1 MFYLL
6 LFLFINELQQPGNNK
21 KMRANKYLSLWL
33 PIMGLHAL
41 HQVEESISFWQWYI
55 DFGDKIPTWLQLPRI
70 SDNAHL
76 AHDHPEYFVGASI
89 GQLAL
94 VTLVAFLCRRS
105 EKATRIA
112 LGGYLVGLSFFLVW
126 HILISYFTHSYS
138 PVMVTCLMGV
148 YLIPKW
154 IYKVVKK

>member
-1 MFYLL
+1 M
-6 LFLFINELQQPGNNK
+6 QTNK
-21 KMRANKYLSLWL
+21 HLHLWF
-33 PIMGLHAL
+33 PTMGLHAL

-55 DFGDKIPTWLQLPRI
+55 DSVDKIPSWLQLPRI
-70 SDNAHL
+70 SENAHL
-76 AHDHPEYFVGASI
+76 ANAHPEYFIGASI

-94 VTLVAFLCRRS
+94 VALVAFLCRRS

-112 LGGYLVGLSFFLVW
+112 LGVYLIGLSFFLIW

-138 PVMVTCLMGV
+138 PVMVTCFIGV

-154 IYKVVKK
+154 IYQVVEK

>member
-1 MFYLL
+1 M
-6 LFLFINELQQPGNNK
+6 QT
-21 KMRANKYLSLWL
+21 NKYLSLWL

-55 DFGDKIPTWLQLPRI
+55 NFSHKIPTWLQLPRV
-70 SDNAHL
+70 SENALL
-76 AHDHPEYFVGASI
+76 ANDHPEYFVGASI

-94 VTLVAFLCRRS
+94 VSLVAFLCRRS

-112 LGGYLVGLSFFLVW
+112 LGIYLMGLSFFLIW

-154 IYKVVKK
+154 AKKVIRG

>member
-1 MFYLL
+1 M
-6 LFLFINELQQPGNNK
+6 QT
-21 KMRANKYLSLWL
+21 NKYLSLWF

-55 DFGDKIPTWLQLPRI
+55 NFSHKIPTWLQLPRV
-70 SDNAHL
+70 SENALL
-76 AHDHPEYFVGASI
+76 ANDHPEYFVGASI

-94 VTLVAFLCRRS
+94 VSLVAFLCRRS

-112 LGGYLVGLSFFLVW
+112 LGIYLMGLSFFLIW

-154 IYKVVKK
+154 AKKVIRG

>member
-1 MFYLL
+1 MQTNRY
-6 LFLFINELQQPGNNK
+6 IH
-21 KMRANKYLSLWL
+21 LWL

-55 DFGDKIPTWLQLPRI
+55 DFVDKIPQWLQLPRI
-70 SDNAHL
+70 AENAHL
-76 AHDHPEYFVGASI
+76 ANEHPEYFVWASI
-89 GQLAL
+89 GQL
-94 VTLVAFLCRRS
+94 TLVAVFAFLCRKS

-112 LGGYLVGLSFFLVW
+112 LGIYLAGLTFFLVW

-138 PVMVTCLMGV
+138 PVMVTCFIGV

-154 IYKVVKK
+154 GYQLFKR

>member
-1 MFYLL
+1 M
-6 LFLFINELQQPGNNK
+6 QT
-21 KMRANKYLSLWL
+21 NKYLSLWL

-112 LGGYLVGLSFFLVW
+112 LGGYLVGLSFFLV
-126 HILISYFTHSYS
+126 
-138 PVMVTCLMGV
+138 
-148 YLIPKW
+148 
-154 IYKVVKK
+154 

>member
-1 MFYLL
+1 MQTNRY
-6 LFLFINELQQPGNNK
+6 IH
-21 KMRANKYLSLWL
+21 LWL

-55 DFGDKIPTWLQLPRI
+55 DFVYKIPQWLQLPRI
-70 SDNAHL
+70 AKNAHL
-76 AHDHPEYFVGASI
+76 AKAHPEYFVWASI
-89 GQLAL
+89 GQL
-94 VTLVAFLCRRS
+94 TLVAVFAFLCRKS

-112 LGGYLVGLSFFLVW
+112 LGIYLAGLSFFLVW

-138 PVMVTCLMGV
+138 PVMVTCLIGV

-154 IYKVVKK
+154 GYQLFKR